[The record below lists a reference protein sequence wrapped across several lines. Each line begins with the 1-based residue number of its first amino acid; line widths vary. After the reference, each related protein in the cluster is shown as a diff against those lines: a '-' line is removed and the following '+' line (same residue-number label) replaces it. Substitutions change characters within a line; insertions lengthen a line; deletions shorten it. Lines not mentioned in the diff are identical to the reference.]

1 MDFRDSAPAPAAQ
14 PAAESSAPAAGALPR
29 PRVHDAFGRH
39 IHYLRVSLT
48 DKCNLRCVYCMPE
61 QMVFRPNEEMLT
73 DAEMVTVLQAA
84 SLLGFDKYR
93 LTGGEPTVRPSLV
106 DIVREIRALPNT
118 REIAMTT
125 NGLKLGKLAR
135 PLKAAG
141 LDRVNISIDSLDPAK
156 FKRIT
161 RWGDVREVLKGITA
175 SEEAGLTPIKL
186 NAVVIR
192 GFNEDD
198 VIDLASLTIDRSW
211 QFRFIEVMPFGDV
224 AEFQQANI
232 VTTREMMDRIQAA
245 LGPLAEANGGQLDGE
260 ARMFRLPNAKGTVG
274 FISPVTAP
282 FCASCNRVRLTADGT
297 LRLCLLK
304 DGEVDLKSPLRRGA
318 RAEDLV
324 DVIREAIWRKPWGH
338 DLADGIIPLNRVMS
352 EIGG

>member
-1 MDFRDSAPAPAAQ
+1 MTNFGIETPATDIAQ
-14 PAAESSAPAAGALPR
+14 RSGARAL
-29 PRVHDAFGRH
+29 DAFGRH

-61 QMVFRPNEEMLT
+61 QMVFRPN
-73 DAEMVTVLQAA
+73 AELLSDGELSQVLQAM
-84 SLLGFDKYR
+84 SNLGFDKFR
-93 LTGGEPTVRPSLV
+93 LTGGEPTVRPSIV
-106 DIVREIRALPNT
+106 SIVREIAALPNT

-125 NGLKLGKLAR
+125 NGLKLPQLAE
-135 PLKAAG
+135 PLKRAG
-141 LDRVNISIDSLDPAK
+141 LARVNISIDSLDPAK

-161 RWGDVREVLKGITA
+161 RWGDVNDVLAGIDA
-175 SEEAGLTPIKL
+175 AKRAGLTPIKL

-198 VIDLASLTIDRSW
+198 VVPLAALTLDHDW
-211 QFRFIEVMPFGDV
+211 QFRFIEVMPFADV

-232 VTTREMMDRIQAA
+232 VTMAEMMERIQNSLGA
-245 LGPLAEANGGQLDGE
+245 LTVENDGQLDGE
-260 ARMFRLPNAKGTVG
+260 AKVYRLPDAKGTVG

-304 DGEVDLKSPLRRGA
+304 DGELDLKTPLRRGA
-318 RAEDLV
+318 SVDDLAALA
-324 DVIREAIWRKPWGH
+324 REAIWRKPWGH
-338 DLADGIIPLNRVMS
+338 DLAHGVIPLNRVMS

>member
-1 MDFRDSAPAPAAQ
+1 MRT
-14 PAAESSAPAAGALPR
+14 L
-29 PRVHDAFGRH
+29 DAFGRH

-61 QMVFRPNEEMLT
+61 QMVFRPTEELLT
-73 DAEMVTVLQAA
+73 DDELFAVLRVMDR
-84 SLLGFDKYR
+84 LGFDKYR
-93 LTGGEPTVRPSLV
+93 LTGGEPTVRPSV
-106 DIVREIRALPNT
+106 VRIVREIASLPNT

-125 NGLKLGKLAR
+125 NGLKLERLAD

-141 LDRVNISIDSLDPAK
+141 LRRVNISIDSLDPAK

-161 RWGDVREVLKGITA
+161 RWGDVRDVLAGIDA
-175 SEEAGLTPIKL
+175 AERVGLTPVKL

-198 VIDLASLTIDRSW
+198 VVPLAALTLEHDW
-211 QFRFIEVMPFGDV
+211 QFRFIEVMPFADV
-224 AEFQQANI
+224 ADFQQASI
-232 VTTREMMDRIQAA
+232 VTTAEMMQRIQDA
-245 LGPLAEANGGQLDGE
+245 LGALAPENDGRLDGE
-260 ARMFRLPNAKGTVG
+260 AKVYRLPNARGTVG

-304 DGEVDLKSPLRRGA
+304 DGELDLKSPLRRGA
-318 RAEDLV
+318 SEDDLAEMIRA
-324 DVIREAIWRKPWGH
+324 AIWRKPWGH
-338 DLADGIIPLNRVMS
+338 DLAHGVIPMNRIMS